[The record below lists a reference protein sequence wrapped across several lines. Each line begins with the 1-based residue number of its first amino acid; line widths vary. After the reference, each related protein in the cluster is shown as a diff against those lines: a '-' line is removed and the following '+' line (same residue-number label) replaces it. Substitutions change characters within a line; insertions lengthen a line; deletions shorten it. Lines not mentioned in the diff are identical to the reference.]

1 MGSGPGRNERKG
13 PAGLRRRGF
22 YWGKH
27 RLAGSA
33 SHTHCTA
40 MRSIPLL
47 SAVLF
52 LAACV
57 NPSDLPGVADP
68 RERPFM
74 PTSDMP
80 VPPNVERAAD
90 SAGCS
95 GEAVAAVSA
104 ALPDYPARGW
114 DRGLQGWSIVQFDV
128 APSGATENVEVARGV
143 PGGSFDRE
151 ARRAVRDWRFE
162 TSRNG
167 LAGCV
172 VLFEFTQGIVR
183 IR

>member
-1 MGSGPGRNERKG
+1 
-13 PAGLRRRGF
+13 
-22 YWGKH
+22 
-27 RLAGSA
+27 
-33 SHTHCTA
+33 
-40 MRSIPLL
+40 MRTFIPLVCI
-47 SAVLF
+47 SF
-52 LAACV
+52 LTACV
-57 NPSDLPGVADP
+57 NPSDLPGVPDP
-68 RERPFM
+68 RDQPFI

-95 GEAVAAVSA
+95 GEPVAAVSA
-104 ALPDYPARGW
+104 ELPDYPARGW

-128 APSGATENVEVARGV
+128 APSGETANVEIARGV

-151 ARRAVRDWRFE
+151 ARRAVRDWLFE
-162 TSRNG
+162 PSDQG

-172 VLFEFTQGIVR
+172 VLFEFTQGLVR

>member
-1 MGSGPGRNERKG
+1 M
-13 PAGLRRRGF
+13 
-22 YWGKH
+22 
-27 RLAGSA
+27 RL
-33 SHTHCTA
+33 T
-40 MRSIPLL
+40 LL
-47 SAVLF
+47 APVLL

-68 RERPFM
+68 RDRPFM

-95 GEAVAAVSA
+95 GEPVAALSA
-104 ALPDYPARGW
+104 DLPDYPARGW

-128 APSGATENVEVARGV
+128 APSGETANVEVARGV

-162 TSRNG
+162 TSEAG
-167 LAGCV
+167 LSGCV
-172 VLFEFTQGIVR
+172 VLFEFTQGLVR

>member
-1 MGSGPGRNERKG
+1 
-13 PAGLRRRGF
+13 
-22 YWGKH
+22 
-27 RLAGSA
+27 
-33 SHTHCTA
+33 
-40 MRSIPLL
+40 MR
-47 SAVLF
+47 F
-52 LAACV
+52 LALLFVPMLLVAACAG
-57 NPSDLPGVADP
+57 PSALPGIADP
-68 RERPFM
+68 RDRPFI

-95 GEAVAAVSA
+95 GEPVAAVSA
-104 ALPDYPARGW
+104 ELPDYPARGW

-128 APSGATENVEVARGV
+128 APSGATSNVEVARGV

-151 ARRAVRDWRFE
+151 ARRAVQGWRFE
-162 TSRNG
+162 ASQRG

-172 VLFEFTQGIVR
+172 VLFEFTQGLVR

>member
-1 MGSGPGRNERKG
+1 MRTHSEIMRN
-13 PAGLRRRGF
+13 LF
-22 YWGKH
+22 Y
-27 RLAGSA
+27 LCFA
-33 SHTHCTA
+33 
-40 MRSIPLL
+40 PFL
-47 SAVLF
+47 

-57 NPSDLPGVADP
+57 TPSGLPGVADP
-68 RERPFM
+68 RDRPFM

-90 SAGCS
+90 SGGCS

-104 ALPDYPARGW
+104 ELPDYPARGW

-128 APSGATENVEVARGV
+128 APSGETANVEVARGV

-151 ARRAVRDWRFE
+151 ARRAVRDWRFQ
-162 TSRNG
+162 TSERG
-167 LAGCV
+167 LTGCV
-172 VLFEFTQGIVR
+172 VLFEFTQGLVR

>member
-1 MGSGPGRNERKG
+1 
-13 PAGLRRRGF
+13 
-22 YWGKH
+22 
-27 RLAGSA
+27 
-33 SHTHCTA
+33 
-40 MRSIPLL
+40 MRAALL
-47 SAVLF
+47 PFIVFA

-68 RERPFM
+68 RDRPFR

-90 SAGCS
+90 STGCS
-95 GEAVAAVSA
+95 GEPVAAVSA
-104 ALPDYPARGW
+104 DLPDYPARGW

-128 APSGATENVEVARGV
+128 APSGETEDVRVARGV

-151 ARRAVRDWRFE
+151 ASRAVRDWRFE
-162 TSRNG
+162 PSADG
-167 LAGCV
+167 LTGCV
-172 VLFEFTQGIVR
+172 VLFEFTQGLVR